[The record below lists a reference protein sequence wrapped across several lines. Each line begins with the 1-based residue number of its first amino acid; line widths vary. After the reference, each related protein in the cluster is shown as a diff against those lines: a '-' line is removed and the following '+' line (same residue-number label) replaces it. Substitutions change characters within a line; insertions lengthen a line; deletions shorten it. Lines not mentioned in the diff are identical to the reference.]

1 MQKPDS
7 GTECGTH
14 IWGTLVSKTFSAL
27 PAEGRHLCH
36 GQAHPQGRRLPG
48 RSAGQKKGGG
58 LGEEGCC
65 CGLSPSKCLSAELVA
80 SKQQPL
86 RAQRSRESGAV
97 LPATAPSGGQGRRGR
112 GRERTG
118 VGAARARG
126 TSLLGDEPA
135 GAFPGDRC
143 PTEEGSPG
151 LTAGSWVTLG
161 KLINLSEYP
170 LL

>member
-1 MQKPDS
+1 M
-7 GTECGTH
+7 
-14 IWGTLVSKTFSAL
+14 A
-27 PAEGRHLCH
+27 AR
-36 GQAHPQGRRLPG
+36 A
-48 RSAGQKKGGG
+48 
-58 LGEEGCC
+58 
-65 CGLSPSKCLSAELVA
+65 
-80 SKQQPL
+80 QQPPA
-86 RAQRSRESGAV
+86 RI
-97 LPATAPSGGQGRRGR
+97 LPATAPSGGQGWRGR
-112 GRERTG
+112 GRVRTG